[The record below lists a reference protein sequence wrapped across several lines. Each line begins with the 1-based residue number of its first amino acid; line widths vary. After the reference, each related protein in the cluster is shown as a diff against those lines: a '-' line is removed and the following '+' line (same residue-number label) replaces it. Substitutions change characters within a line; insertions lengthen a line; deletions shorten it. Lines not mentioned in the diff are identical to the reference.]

1 LIFSNAISFAKVGVA
16 KDDSRCVSVGK
27 MNEQPSIGM
36 KITCVIFLLDCAY
49 NLCAPG
55 DLLESGEQVSLPLRS
70 TVMNSVQTQG
80 TALVTGASAGIGA
93 VYAERLAKRGFDL
106 LLVARDEQR
115 LEAAASMLRAEHGV
129 QVEVLKADLTQKDDV
144 LKLEQRLRSDSSISL
159 LLNNAGVAA
168 DGLLANSDMDQMEKL
183 IQLNVTTVTRLAS
196 AAAAA
201 FAKAGRGSIIN
212 IASVVALF
220 PERFNAT
227 YSASK
232 AYVLSLTQSLN
243 AELDG
248 TGVKVQAVL
257 PGVTRTEIWER
268 SGIDA
273 SQIPAEMVMEAG
285 EMVDA
290 ALSGLDQGELI
301 TIPSLPNAS
310 DWDDFVKARLVM
322 APNLSKSTAATRYK

>member
-1 LIFSNAISFAKVGVA
+1 
-16 KDDSRCVSVGK
+16 
-27 MNEQPSIGM
+27 M
-36 KITCVIFLLDCAY
+36 T
-49 NLCAPG
+49 
-55 DLLESGEQVSLPLRS
+55 S
-70 TVMNSVQTQG
+70 TQSQG
-80 TALVTGASAGIGA
+80 TALVTGASSGIGA
-93 VYAERLAKRGFDL
+93 IYAERLAARGFDL

-115 LEAAASMLRAEHGV
+115 LEAAASKLRAEHGV
-129 QVEVLKADLTQKDDV
+129 KVEVLKADLTQKDDV
-144 LKLEQRLRSDSSISL
+144 LKIEQRLRSDSSISL
-159 LLNNAGVAA
+159 LLNNAGVAS
-168 DGLLANSDMDQMEKL
+168 DGLLANADMEQLEKL

-196 AAAAA
+196 AAAAS

-290 ALSGLDQGELI
+290 ALSGLDQGELV

-310 DWDDFVKARLVM
+310 EWDDFVKARLVM
-322 APNLSKSTAATRYK
+322 APNLSKSTAAARYK

>member
-1 LIFSNAISFAKVGVA
+1 
-16 KDDSRCVSVGK
+16 
-27 MNEQPSIGM
+27 M
-36 KITCVIFLLDCAY
+36 T
-49 NLCAPG
+49 
-55 DLLESGEQVSLPLRS
+55 S
-70 TVMNSVQTQG
+70 TQSQG
-80 TALVTGASAGIGA
+80 TALVTGASSGIGA
-93 VYAERLAKRGFDL
+93 VYAQRLAARGFDL
-106 LLVARDEQR
+106 LLVARDLQR
-115 LEAAASMLRAEHGV
+115 LEEAASKLRDEYGV

-168 DGLLANSDMDQMEKL
+168 DGLLANADMNQLEQL
-183 IQLNVTTVTRLAS
+183 IQLNVTAVTRLAS
-196 AAAAA
+196 AAAAS
-201 FAKAGRGSIIN
+201 FAKAGRGTIIN

-273 SQIPAEMVMEAG
+273 TQIPTEMVMEAG

-290 ALSGLDQGELI
+290 ALSGLDQGELV
-301 TIPSLPNAS
+301 TIPSLPDAG
-310 DWDDFVKARLVM
+310 DWDKFVAARHVL
-322 APNLSKSTAATRYK
+322 APNLSKSQAAARYK

>member
-1 LIFSNAISFAKVGVA
+1 
-16 KDDSRCVSVGK
+16 
-27 MNEQPSIGM
+27 
-36 KITCVIFLLDCAY
+36 
-49 NLCAPG
+49 
-55 DLLESGEQVSLPLRS
+55 
-70 TVMNSVQTQG
+70 MNSVQPQG
-80 TALVTGASAGIGA
+80 TALVTGASSGIGA
-93 VYAERLAKRGFDL
+93 VYAQRLAARGFDL
-106 LLVARDEQR
+106 LLVARDFDR
-115 LEAAASMLRAEHGV
+115 LEATASKLRAEYGI
-129 QVEVLKADLTQKDDV
+129 QVEVFKADLIEKEEV

-159 LLNNAGVAA
+159 LLNNAGIAA
-168 DGLLANSDMDQMEKL
+168 DGLLGNADTDQLERM

-196 AAAAA
+196 AAAAS
-201 FAKAGRGSIIN
+201 FAKAGRGTIIN

-248 TGVKVQAVL
+248 TGVKIQAVL

-273 SQIPAEMVMEAG
+273 SQIPADMVMEAG

-290 ALSGLDQGELI
+290 ALAGLDQGELV
-301 TIPSLPNAS
+301 TIPSLPDAA
-310 DWDDFVKARLVM
+310 DWDAFVAARLVL
-322 APNLSKSTAATRYK
+322 APNLSKSTSAARYK

>member
-1 LIFSNAISFAKVGVA
+1 
-16 KDDSRCVSVGK
+16 
-27 MNEQPSIGM
+27 M
-36 KITCVIFLLDCAY
+36 T
-49 NLCAPG
+49 
-55 DLLESGEQVSLPLRS
+55 S
-70 TVMNSVQTQG
+70 TQSQG
-80 TALVTGASAGIGA
+80 TALVTGASSGIGA
-93 VYAERLAKRGFDL
+93 IYAERLAARGFDL

-115 LEAAASMLRAEHGV
+115 LEAAASKLRAEHGV
-129 QVEVLKADLTQKDDV
+129 QVEVLKADLTQRDDV
-144 LKLEQRLRSDSSISL
+144 LKVEQRLRSDSSISL

-168 DGLLANSDMDQMEKL
+168 DGLLANADMEQLEKL

-196 AAAAA
+196 AAAAS

-273 SQIPAEMVMEAG
+273 SQIPADMVMEAA

-290 ALSGLDQGELI
+290 ALSGLDQGELV
-301 TIPSLPNAS
+301 TIPSLPDAS
-310 DWDDFVKARLVM
+310 EWDAFVAARHVM
-322 APNLSKSTAATRYK
+322 APNLSRSTAATRYK

>member
-1 LIFSNAISFAKVGVA
+1 
-16 KDDSRCVSVGK
+16 
-27 MNEQPSIGM
+27 M
-36 KITCVIFLLDCAY
+36 T
-49 NLCAPG
+49 
-55 DLLESGEQVSLPLRS
+55 SLQS
-70 TVMNSVQTQG
+70 QG
-80 TALVTGASAGIGA
+80 TALITGASSGIGA
-93 VYAERLAKRGFDL
+93 IYAQRLAARGFDL
-106 LLVARDEQR
+106 LLVARDQER
-115 LEAAASMLRAEHGV
+115 LEAAANALRDANGV

-168 DGLLANSDMDQMEKL
+168 DGLLANADLDQLERM
-183 IQLNVTTVTRLAS
+183 IQLNVTAVTRLAS
-196 AAAAA
+196 AAAAG
-201 FAKAGRGSIIN
+201 FAKAGRGTIIN

-290 ALSGLDQGELI
+290 ALAGLDQGELV
-301 TIPSLPNAS
+301 TIPSLPNAG
-310 DWDDFVKARLVM
+310 DWDAFVAARLVM
-322 APNLSKSTAATRYK
+322 APNLSKSKAAARYK

>member
-1 LIFSNAISFAKVGVA
+1 
-16 KDDSRCVSVGK
+16 
-27 MNEQPSIGM
+27 M
-36 KITCVIFLLDCAY
+36 T
-49 NLCAPG
+49 
-55 DLLESGEQVSLPLRS
+55 S
-70 TVMNSVQTQG
+70 TQSQG
-80 TALVTGASAGIGA
+80 TALVTGASSGIGA
-93 VYAERLAKRGFDL
+93 IYAERLAARGFDL
-106 LLVARDEQR
+106 LLVARDQER
-115 LEAAASMLRAEHGV
+115 LEAAASKLRAEHGV
-129 QVEVLKADLTQKDDV
+129 QVEVLKADLTQKDEV

-168 DGLLANSDMDQMEKL
+168 DGLLANAEMEQLERL

-196 AAAAA
+196 AAAAS
-201 FAKAGRGSIIN
+201 FAKAGRGTIIN

-243 AELDG
+243 AELNG
-248 TGVKVQAVL
+248 TGVQVQAVL

-273 SQIPAEMVMEAG
+273 SGIPAEMIMEAG
-285 EMVDA
+285 DMVDA

-301 TIPSLPNAS
+301 TIPSLPDAS
-310 DWDDFVKARLVM
+310 DWDAFVAARLVL
-322 APNLSKSTAATRYK
+322 APNLSKSKAATRYT

>member
-1 LIFSNAISFAKVGVA
+1 MTSSQ
-16 KDDSRCVSVGK
+16 S
-27 MNEQPSIGM
+27 
-36 KITCVIFLLDCAY
+36 
-49 NLCAPG
+49 
-55 DLLESGEQVSLPLRS
+55 
-70 TVMNSVQTQG
+70 QG
-80 TALVTGASAGIGA
+80 TALVTGASSGIGA
-93 VYAERLAKRGFDL
+93 IYAERLAARGFDL

-115 LEAAASMLRAEHGV
+115 LEAAASQLRTEYGV

-144 LKLEQRLRSDSSISL
+144 LQIEQRLRSDSSISL
-159 LLNNAGVAA
+159 LLNNAGVAS
-168 DGLLANSDMDQMEKL
+168 DGLLANADMEQLEKL

-196 AAAAA
+196 AAAAS

-273 SQIPAEMVMEAG
+273 SQIPAEMVMDAG

-310 DWDDFVKARLVM
+310 EWDDFVKARLVM
-322 APNLSKSTAATRYK
+322 APNLSKSTAAARYK

>member
-1 LIFSNAISFAKVGVA
+1 
-16 KDDSRCVSVGK
+16 
-27 MNEQPSIGM
+27 M
-36 KITCVIFLLDCAY
+36 T
-49 NLCAPG
+49 
-55 DLLESGEQVSLPLRS
+55 S
-70 TVMNSVQTQG
+70 TQSQG
-80 TALVTGASAGIGA
+80 TALVTGASSGIGA
-93 VYAERLAKRGFDL
+93 IYAQRLAARGFDL
-106 LLVARDEQR
+106 LLVARDLER
-115 LEAAASMLRAEHGV
+115 LEAAASALRDAHGV
-129 QVEVLKADLTQKDDV
+129 QVEVLKADLTQRDDV

-168 DGLLANSDMDQMEKL
+168 DGLLANADLDQLERM
-183 IQLNVTTVTRLAS
+183 IQLNITAVTRLAS
-196 AAAAA
+196 AAAAG
-201 FAKAGRGSIIN
+201 FAKAGRGTIIN

-273 SQIPAEMVMEAG
+273 SQIPEEMVMEAG

-290 ALSGLDQGELI
+290 ALAGLDQGELV
-301 TIPSLPNAS
+301 TIPSLPNAG
-310 DWDDFVKARLVM
+310 DWDAFVAARLVM
-322 APNLSKSTAATRYK
+322 APNLSKSKAAARYK

>member
-1 LIFSNAISFAKVGVA
+1 
-16 KDDSRCVSVGK
+16 
-27 MNEQPSIGM
+27 M
-36 KITCVIFLLDCAY
+36 T
-49 NLCAPG
+49 
-55 DLLESGEQVSLPLRS
+55 S
-70 TVMNSVQTQG
+70 TQSQG
-80 TALVTGASAGIGA
+80 TALVTGASSGIGA
-93 VYAERLAKRGFDL
+93 VYAQRLAARGFDL
-106 LLVARDEQR
+106 LLVARDLQR
-115 LEAAASMLRAEHGV
+115 LEEAASKLRDEYGV

-168 DGLLANSDMDQMEKL
+168 DGLLANADMNQLEQL
-183 IQLNVTTVTRLAS
+183 IQLNVTAVTRLAS
-196 AAAAA
+196 AAAAS
-201 FAKAGRGSIIN
+201 FAKAGRGTLIN

-273 SQIPAEMVMEAG
+273 TQIPAEMVMEAG

-290 ALSGLDQGELI
+290 ALSGLDQGELV
-301 TIPSLPNAS
+301 TIPSLPDAG
-310 DWDDFVKARLVM
+310 DWDKFVAARHVL
-322 APNLSKSTAATRYK
+322 APNLSKSQAAARYK

>member
-1 LIFSNAISFAKVGVA
+1 
-16 KDDSRCVSVGK
+16 
-27 MNEQPSIGM
+27 
-36 KITCVIFLLDCAY
+36 
-49 NLCAPG
+49 
-55 DLLESGEQVSLPLRS
+55 
-70 TVMNSVQTQG
+70 MNSVQSQG
-80 TALVTGASAGIGA
+80 TALVTGASSGIGA
-93 VYAERLAKRGFDL
+93 VYAQRLASRGFDL
-106 LLVARDEQR
+106 LLVARDQQR
-115 LEAAASMLRAEHGV
+115 LEEAASKLRDAHGV

-168 DGLLANSDMDQMEKL
+168 DGLLANADTDQLERM
-183 IQLNVTTVTRLAS
+183 IQLNVTAVTRLAS
-196 AAAAA
+196 AAAAS
-201 FAKAGRGSIIN
+201 FAKAGRGTIIN

-243 AELDG
+243 AELEG

-273 SQIPAEMVMEAG
+273 SQIPAEMVMEAT

-290 ALSGLDQGELI
+290 ALSGLDQGELV
-301 TIPSLPNAS
+301 TIPSLPDAS
-310 DWDDFVKARLVM
+310 DWEAFVVARHVM
-322 APNLSKSTAATRYK
+322 APNLSKSQAAARYK

>member
-1 LIFSNAISFAKVGVA
+1 
-16 KDDSRCVSVGK
+16 
-27 MNEQPSIGM
+27 M
-36 KITCVIFLLDCAY
+36 T
-49 NLCAPG
+49 
-55 DLLESGEQVSLPLRS
+55 S
-70 TVMNSVQTQG
+70 TQSQG
-80 TALVTGASAGIGA
+80 TALVTGASSGIGA
-93 VYAERLAKRGFDL
+93 VYAQRLAARGFDL
-106 LLVARDEQR
+106 LLVARDQQR
-115 LEAAASMLRAEHGV
+115 LEEAASKLRDEYGV

-168 DGLLANSDMDQMEKL
+168 DGLLANADTDLLERM
-183 IQLNVTTVTRLAS
+183 IQLNVTAVTRLAS
-196 AAAAA
+196 AAAAS
-201 FAKAGRGSIIN
+201 FAKAGRGTIIN

-273 SQIPAEMVMEAG
+273 TQIPAEMVMEAG

-290 ALSGLDQGELI
+290 SLAGLDQGELV
-301 TIPSLPNAS
+301 TIPSLPNAA
-310 DWDDFVKARLVM
+310 DWDAFVAARLVM
-322 APNLSKSTAATRYK
+322 APNLSKSQAAARYK

>member
-1 LIFSNAISFAKVGVA
+1 
-16 KDDSRCVSVGK
+16 
-27 MNEQPSIGM
+27 M
-36 KITCVIFLLDCAY
+36 T
-49 NLCAPG
+49 
-55 DLLESGEQVSLPLRS
+55 S
-70 TVMNSVQTQG
+70 TQSQG
-80 TALVTGASAGIGA
+80 TALVTGASSGIGA
-93 VYAERLAKRGFDL
+93 IYAERLAARGFDL
-106 LLVARDEQR
+106 LLVARDEER
-115 LEAAASMLRAEHGV
+115 LQAAASKLRTEHGV
-129 QVEVLKADLTQKDDV
+129 QVEVLKADLTYKDDV
-144 LKLEQRLRSDSSISL
+144 LKIEQRLRSDSSISL

-168 DGLLANSDMDQMEKL
+168 EGLLANSDMDQMEKL

-201 FAKAGRGSIIN
+201 FAKAGRGTIIN

-273 SQIPAEMVMEAG
+273 TQIPADMVMEAG

-310 DWDDFVKARLVM
+310 EWDDFVKARLVM